1 MKLNKLKLLVTVT
14 TFLLVIIMPFVA
26 SAQRNRRPTPRMP
39 DSVRE
44 TRERDMNMRRL
55 EIEKE
60 SSVKA
65 TIEVSKETVKLV
77 NEDFARIQDINA
89 EVMRDYASGAVPN
102 YKHISEAMAEINKR
116 AVRLNTSLLLPPSD
130 AVATD
135 QMTPVVLKRGESR
148 SPLLDLNDLI
158 HGFVTN
164 PIFKN
169 VNTID
174 LALGAKA
181 KRDLE
186 SIIDLS
192 DKISKSAGKLSKA
205 SHSSADSVPQ
215 H

>member
-1 MKLNKLKLLVTVT
+1 MKLNKLKLIVAVT
-14 TFLLVIIMPFVA
+14 TFPLVIIIIPTVA
-26 SAQRNRRPTPRMP
+26 AAQARNRRPTPRTP

-44 TRERDMNMRRL
+44 MRERDMNIRRL

-60 SSVKA
+60 NGVK
-65 TIEVSKETVKLV
+65 TTTEVSKETVKQV

-89 EVMRDYASGAVPN
+89 EVMRDYVSGAVPN

-116 AVRLNTSLLLPPSD
+116 ATRLNTSLLLPPSD
-130 AVATD
+130 AAAND
-135 QMTPVVLKRGESR
+135 QVTPVGLKRGEAR
-148 SPLLDLNDLI
+148 SPLLDLSDLI

-174 LALGAKA
+174 LALGTKA

-186 SIIDLS
+186 GIIDLS

-205 SHSSADSVPQ
+205 TAQSH
-215 H
+215 